1 MAFNLNLLRT
11 GPATAAVDPGRY
23 SEDHASLHMQE
34 AATRIL
40 ATTALVWIAEGVAHS
55 RVIGEWN
62 RSAVSRVLQD
72 PPKALNLNWLNS
84 YGLPAAQ
91 HVVGFGWAV

>member
-40 ATTALVWIAEGVAHS
+40 ATTALVWIAEGVAH
-55 RVIGEWN
+55 
-62 RSAVSRVLQD
+62 
-72 PPKALNLNWLNS
+72 
-84 YGLPAAQ
+84 
-91 HVVGFGWAV
+91 